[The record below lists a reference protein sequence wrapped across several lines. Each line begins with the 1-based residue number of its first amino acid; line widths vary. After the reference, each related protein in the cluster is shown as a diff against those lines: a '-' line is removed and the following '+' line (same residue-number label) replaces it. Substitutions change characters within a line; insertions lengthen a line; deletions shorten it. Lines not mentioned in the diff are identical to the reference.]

1 MGNDLLNQSLVIK
14 LESPDVKTIYPEESI
29 IHWNSCGVRSRRSH
43 TKPLGLNLKNKM
55 NTAEMEDFTDPYEPK
70 STCSVVIVETENE
83 PLYEGDQSDCE
94 NVFGE
99 FMEIEVEQS

>member
-1 MGNDLLNQSLVIK
+1 MSVMARYWWPIHRVSPACVGIISL
-14 LESPDVKTIYPEESI
+14 SS
-29 IHWNSCGVRSRRSH
+29 SCFKALPRRSH

-55 NTAEMEDFTDPYEPK
+55 NTAEMEDFTDPYEPE